1 MCMYVCVY
9 VYVQM
14 LASQALDIVGVQEV
28 RFEAGDHTH
37 NQIATLARFLP
48 HHQV

>member
-28 RFEAGDHTH
+28 RFEAGDHTY